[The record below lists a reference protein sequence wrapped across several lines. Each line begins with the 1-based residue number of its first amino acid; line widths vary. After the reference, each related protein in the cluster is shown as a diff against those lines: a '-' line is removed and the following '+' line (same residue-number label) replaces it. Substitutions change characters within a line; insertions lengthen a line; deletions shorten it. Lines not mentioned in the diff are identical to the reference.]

1 MHRRGKNGAIQLPSL
16 FSLISNSAPVL
27 CLQFSSTP
35 HFFTLRDQAPGSTS
49 LQSFVSDAADFPSPL
64 LLKDCGFD
72 PFHPS
77 GGGSPRAMAECW
89 LYPGMPAGSCCCC
102 QCCKTEVRCQPAPES
117 LRDSVAAAF
126 QGLWKITIRVWHQAS
141 QLMTVF

>member
-1 MHRRGKNGAIQLPSL
+1 MRMHRRGKNGAIQLPSL
-16 FSLISNSAPVL
+16 FSLISNPAPVL

-35 HFFTLRDQAPGSTS
+35 CFFTLRDQATGSTS

-77 GGGSPRAMAECW
+77 RGESRRAMAECQ
-89 LYPGMPAGSCCCC
+89 LHSGMPAGSCCC
-102 QCCKTEVRCQPAPES
+102 QCCSPVLQ
-117 LRDSVAAAF
+117 D
-126 QGLWKITIRVWHQAS
+126 
-141 QLMTVF
+141 